1 MEKNIPQNL
10 EKVLFDKP
18 IAGQS
23 LTNSPENKYAWEQ
36 APKYTSVKDAREAIF
51 LNLLEPQTLKSVQE
65 LMMTDVSVNA
75 IAEVVLTDGFRKGKF
90 NPDMMLNLLEPTM
103 YMLMAIAEKS
113 GIEPMVDG
121 EGPEEDDEDVV
132 QEVVKERNNSI
143 KEGGGFR
150 DAKIKTIQPTS
161 VGNDIK
167 SKLEKLN
174 IDKVKQSILQK
185 PEPSGSLLG
194 KVGV

>member
-65 LMMTDVSVNA
+65 LMIYCPFCYTCIHCLTFHLRSNQNA
-75 IAEVVLTDGFRKGKF
+75 LICS
-90 NPDMMLNLLEPTM
+90 
-103 YMLMAIAEKS
+103 Y
-113 GIEPMVDG
+113 
-121 EGPEEDDEDVV
+121 
-132 QEVVKERNNSI
+132 
-143 KEGGGFR
+143 
-150 DAKIKTIQPTS
+150 
-161 VGNDIK
+161 
-167 SKLEKLN
+167 
-174 IDKVKQSILQK
+174 IL
-185 PEPSGSLLG
+185 
-194 KVGV
+194 